1 MSEQE
6 QIVTLQKDSGEKIE
20 YRKADMSE
28 EQQTLMEEIVV
39 YQQRLIA
46 LEPLAREFADKK
58 ELVNLKTE
66 ALRAML
72 ETNSEEN
79 ADNSEEKNIENND

>member
-1 MSEQE
+1 MKDQE

-28 EQQTLMEEIVV
+28 EQQALMEEIVS
-39 YQQRLIA
+39 YQQRLLV
-46 LEPLAREFADKK
+46 LEPLAREFTDKK

-66 ALRAML
+66 ALKTML
-72 ETNSEEN
+72 ETKSATN
-79 ADNSEEKNIENND
+79 ADSEEKNIEDND

>member
-1 MSEQE
+1 MKDQE

-28 EQQTLMEEIVV
+28 EQQALMEEIVS
-39 YQQRLIA
+39 YQQRLLI
-46 LEPLAREFADKK
+46 LEPLAREFTDKK

-66 ALRAML
+66 ALKTML
-72 ETNSEEN
+72 ETKSATN
-79 ADNSEEKNIENND
+79 ADSEEKNIEDND

>member
-1 MSEQE
+1 MKDQE

-28 EQQTLMEEIVV
+28 EQQALMEEIFS
-39 YQQRLIA
+39 YQQRLLI
-46 LEPLAREFADKK
+46 LEPLAREFTDKK

-66 ALRAML
+66 ALKTML
-72 ETNSEEN
+72 ETKSATN
-79 ADNSEEKNIENND
+79 ADSEEKNIEDND

>member
-1 MSEQE
+1 MKDQE

-28 EQQTLMEEIVV
+28 EQQALMEEIVS
-39 YQQRLIA
+39 YQQRLLI
-46 LEPLAREFADKK
+46 LEPLAREFTDKK

-66 ALRAML
+66 ALKTML
-72 ETNSEEN
+72 ETKSATN
-79 ADNSEEKNIENND
+79 ADSKEKNIEDND

>member
-46 LEPLAREFADKK
+46 LEPLAREFTDKK

-72 ETNSEEN
+72 ETNTEEN
-79 ADNSEEKNIENND
+79 ADNSEEKNAEDND

>member
-1 MSEQE
+1 MKDQE

-28 EQQTLMEEIVV
+28 EQQALMEEFFS
-39 YQQRLIA
+39 YQQRLLI
-46 LEPLAREFADKK
+46 LEPLAREFTDKK

-66 ALRAML
+66 ALKTML
-72 ETNSEEN
+72 ETKSATN
-79 ADNSEEKNIENND
+79 ADSEEKNIEDND

>member
-46 LEPLAREFADKK
+46 LEPLAREFTDKK

-79 ADNSEEKNIENND
+79 ADNSEEKNIEDND

>member
-1 MSEQE
+1 MKDQE

-28 EQQTLMEEIVV
+28 EQQALMEEIVS
-39 YQQRLIA
+39 YQQRLLI
-46 LEPLAREFADKK
+46 LEPLAREFTDKK

-66 ALRAML
+66 ALKTML
-72 ETNSEEN
+72 ENKSATN
-79 ADNSEEKNIENND
+79 ADSKEKNIQDND

>member
-1 MSEQE
+1 MKDQE

-28 EQQTLMEEIVV
+28 EQQALMEEIVS
-39 YQQRLIA
+39 YQQRLLV
-46 LEPLAREFADKK
+46 LEPLAREFTDKK

-66 ALRAML
+66 ALKTML
-72 ETNSEEN
+72 ETKSATN
-79 ADNSEEKNIENND
+79 ADSKEKNIQDND

>member
-6 QIVTLQKDSGEKIE
+6 QIVTLQKASGEKIE

-46 LEPLAREFADKK
+46 LEPLAREFTDKK

-66 ALRAML
+66 ALRTML
-72 ETNSEEN
+72 ENNSEEN
-79 ADNSEEKNIENND
+79 ADNSEEKNIEDTD

>member
-1 MSEQE
+1 MKDQE
-6 QIVTLQKDSGEKIE
+6 QVVTLQKDSGEKIE

-28 EQQTLMEEIVV
+28 EQQLLMEEIVI

-46 LEPLAREFADKK
+46 LEPLAREFTDKK

-66 ALRAML
+66 ALKTML
-72 ETNSEEN
+72 ETKSATN
-79 ADNSEEKNIENND
+79 ADSEEKNIEDND

>member
-46 LEPLAREFADKK
+46 LEPLAREFTDKK

-66 ALRAML
+66 ALRTML
-72 ETNSEEN
+72 ENNSEEN
-79 ADNSEEKNIENND
+79 ADNSEEKNIEDND

>member
-46 LEPLAREFADKK
+46 LEPLAREFTDKK

-66 ALRAML
+66 ALRVML
-72 ETNSEEN
+72 ETNTEEN
-79 ADNSEEKNIENND
+79 ADNSEEKNIEDND

>member
-1 MSEQE
+1 MKDQE

-28 EQQTLMEEIVV
+28 EQQALMEEIVS
-39 YQQRLIA
+39 YQQRFLI
-46 LEPLAREFADKK
+46 LEPLAREFTDKK

-66 ALRAML
+66 ALKTML
-72 ETNSEEN
+72 ETKSATN
-79 ADNSEEKNIENND
+79 ADSEEKNIEDND

>member
-1 MSEQE
+1 MKDQE

-28 EQQTLMEEIVV
+28 EQQALMEEIVS
-39 YQQRLIA
+39 YQQRLLI
-46 LEPLAREFADKK
+46 LEPLAREFTDKK

-66 ALRAML
+66 ALKTML
-72 ETNSEEN
+72 ETKSATN
-79 ADNSEEKNIENND
+79 ADSKEKNIQDND

>member
-28 EQQTLMEEIVV
+28 EQQALMEEIVV

-46 LEPLAREFADKK
+46 LEPLAREFTDKK

-66 ALRAML
+66 ALRVML

-79 ADNSEEKNIENND
+79 ADNSEEKNIEDND

>member
-46 LEPLAREFADKK
+46 LEPLAREFTDKK

-72 ETNSEEN
+72 ETNTEEN
-79 ADNSEEKNIENND
+79 ADNSEEKNIEDND

>member
-20 YRKADMSE
+20 YRKSDMSE

-46 LEPLAREFADKK
+46 LEPLAREFTDKK

-79 ADNSEEKNIENND
+79 ADNSEEKNIEDND